1 MLCYV
6 KYQIMLRRMIILFIV
21 SYEFEEFTQL
31 HTLVIIC
38 IHLKSQ
44 NSISS
49 IRSSPSDEI
58 RRDKIIH
65 HALGNAPPYE
75 PREAVRLN
83 LI

>member
-6 KYQIMLRRMIILFIV
+6 KYEIMWRRMIILFIV

-31 HTLVIIC
+31 HTLVITC
-38 IHLKSQ
+38 IHLKSEIP
-44 NSISS
+44 ISS

-65 HALGNAPPYE
+65 CI
-75 PREAVRLN
+75 RLRST
-83 LI
+83 